1 MTICDNLTFKN
12 FKGALQSQSI
22 ASTTVSAVLNA
33 LIANEPQ
40 ECKDCITLTCTN
52 FDANFD
58 ACEQTC
64 FT

>member
-1 MTICDNLTFKN
+1 MAICDNLTFKN
-12 FKGALQSQSI
+12 VKDALRSQSI
-22 ASTTVSAVLNA
+22 ASTVSGVLNA
-33 LIANEPQ
+33 LTANEPQ